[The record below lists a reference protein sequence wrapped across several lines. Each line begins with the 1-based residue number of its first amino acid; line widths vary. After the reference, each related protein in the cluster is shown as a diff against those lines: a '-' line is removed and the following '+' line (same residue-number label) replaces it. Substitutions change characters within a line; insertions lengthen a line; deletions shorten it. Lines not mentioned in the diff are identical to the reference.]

1 MKKHEGFWKAHGI
14 EIALLVL
21 VFFLAGLLL
30 HMNSRLLEMST
41 VLESKINRVD
51 RAVWDLNAQVDER
64 FNVLDENLIKRLS
77 TVNRGVASLERP
89 VFRTKRDNVGAKKEG
104 EGDHVGPEVSLNLR
118 TVAYPEIEN
127 LALNWGILR
136 RAFPRRLQDSKR
148 AYLDLINQ
156 LGFPVTE
163 QQRIQ
168 LRKVVHETFGLV
180 ECFTMSAGWEE

>member
-64 FNVLDENLIKRLS
+64 FNVVDENLVKRFS
-77 TVNRGVASLERP
+77 TVNRGVAPSERP
-89 VFRTKRDNVGAKKEG
+89 VFRTEQDNMGATRGG
-104 EGDHVGPEVSLNLR
+104 EGDHVGSDISLDLR
-118 TVAYPEIEN
+118 TVVDPEIEN

-148 AYLDLINQ
+148 SYLDLINQ

>member
-104 EGDHVGPEVSLNLR
+104 EGDHVGP
-118 TVAYPEIEN
+118 
-127 LALNWGILR
+127 
-136 RAFPRRLQDSKR
+136 
-148 AYLDLINQ
+148 
-156 LGFPVTE
+156 
-163 QQRIQ
+163 
-168 LRKVVHETFGLV
+168 
-180 ECFTMSAGWEE
+180 

>member
-1 MKKHEGFWKAHGI
+1 MKKHEGFWKAHAF
-14 EIALLVL
+14 ELALLVL
-21 VFFLAGLLL
+21 VLFLTGLLL
-30 HMNSRLLEMST
+30 HMNSRLLKMST
-41 VLESKINRVD
+41 VLESKIHRVD
-51 RAVWDLNAQVDER
+51 RAIWDLNAQVDER
-64 FNVLDENLIKRLS
+64 FNVLDENLVKRLS

-89 VFRTKRDNVGAKKEG
+89 VFRTKKDNVDATKGG
-104 EGDHVGPEVSLNLR
+104 EGDHVGSDIGLNLR
-118 TVAYPEIEN
+118 TVAGPEIEN

-168 LRKVVHETFGLV
+168 LRNVVHETFGLV
-180 ECFTMSAGWEE
+180 ECITTSAGWEE